1 MLLYNRRRF
10 GVVLAAAALAGC
22 GFTPVYGPDGTG
34 AALLGQLSL
43 DPPQDRND
51 YLLQRRI
58 EERLGQATAGAWRL
72 STQIKTENVG
82 LGFTTDGDITRYNIN
97 GTTDY
102 TLRRTGSSE
111 IFRQGKIQHFTSYS
125 ATGTTVA
132 TLAAKRDAEVRLM
145 TILADQ
151 IIDQLLIISEDL
163 QP

>member
-43 DPPQDRND
+43 DPPQDRNA
-51 YLLQRRI
+51 YLLRRRI

-72 STQIKTENVG
+72 STQIKTDDIG

>member
-10 GVVLAAAALAGC
+10 GVILAAAALAGC

-43 DPPQDRND
+43 DPPQDRNA
-51 YLLQRRI
+51 YLLRRRI

-72 STQIKTENVG
+72 STQIKTDDIG

>member
-22 GFTPVYGPDGTG
+22 EFKPVYGPDGTG

-58 EERLGQATAGAWRL
+58 EERLGQATTGAWRL
-72 STQIKTENVG
+72 STQIKTDDIG

>member
-10 GVVLAAAALAGC
+10 GVILAAAALAGC

-72 STQIKTENVG
+72 STQIKTDNIG

-102 TLRRTGSSE
+102 TLRRTGSSK

>member
-43 DPPQDRND
+43 DPPQDRNA
-51 YLLQRRI
+51 YLLRRRI

-72 STQIKTENVG
+72 STQIKTDDIG

-151 IIDQLLIISEDL
+151 IIDQLLIMSEDL

>member
-1 MLLYNRRRF
+1 MLFYNRRRF

-58 EERLGQATAGAWRL
+58 EERLGQATAGDWRL
-72 STQIKTENVG
+72 STQIKTDDIG

>member
-72 STQIKTENVG
+72 STQIKTEDIG

-163 QP
+163 QQ

>member
-72 STQIKTENVG
+72 STQIKTDNIG

-102 TLRRTGSSE
+102 TLRRTGSSK

>member
-22 GFTPVYGPDGTG
+22 GFKPVYGPDGTG

-72 STQIKTENVG
+72 STQIKTDDIG

-111 IFRQGKIQHFTSYS
+111 IFQQGKIQHFTSYS

>member
-43 DPPQDRND
+43 DPPQDQNA
-51 YLLQRRI
+51 YLLRRRI

-72 STQIKTENVG
+72 STQIKTDDIG

-102 TLRRTGSSE
+102 TLRRTGSSK

>member
-10 GVVLAAAALAGC
+10 GVVFAAAALAGC

-72 STQIKTENVG
+72 STQIKTEDIG

-151 IIDQLLIISEDL
+151 IIDQLLIMSEDL

>member
-72 STQIKTENVG
+72 STQIKTDDIG

-97 GTTDY
+97 GITDY

>member
-10 GVVLAAAALAGC
+10 GVILAAVALAGC

-72 STQIKTENVG
+72 STQIKTEDIG

>member
-43 DPPQDRND
+43 DPPQDRNA
-51 YLLQRRI
+51 YLLRRRI

-72 STQIKTENVG
+72 STQIKTDDIG
-82 LGFTTDGDITRYNIN
+82 LVFTTDGDITRYNIN

>member
-10 GVVLAAAALAGC
+10 GVVLAAAALASC

-43 DPPQDRND
+43 DPPQDRNA
-51 YLLQRRI
+51 YLLRRRI

-72 STQIKTENVG
+72 STQIKTDDIG

>member
-58 EERLGQATAGAWRL
+58 EEHLGQATAGAWRL
-72 STQIKTENVG
+72 STQIKTEDIG

>member
-43 DPPQDRND
+43 DPPQDQNA
-51 YLLQRRI
+51 YLLRRRI

-72 STQIKTENVG
+72 STQIKTDDIG

-111 IFRQGKIQHFTSYS
+111 IFQQGKIQHFTSYS

>member
-43 DPPQDRND
+43 DPPQERND

-72 STQIKTENVG
+72 STQIKTDDIG

>member
-22 GFTPVYGPDGTG
+22 EFKPVYGPDGTG

-72 STQIKTENVG
+72 STQIKTDDIG
-82 LGFTTDGDITRYNIN
+82 LGFTKDGDITRYNIN

-102 TLRRTGSSE
+102 ILRRTSSSE

>member
-10 GVVLAAAALAGC
+10 GVILAAAALAGC

-43 DPPQDRND
+43 DTPQDRNA

-72 STQIKTENVG
+72 STQIKTDDIG

>member
-22 GFTPVYGPDGTG
+22 EFKPVYGPDGTG

-72 STQIKTENVG
+72 STQIKTDDIG

-111 IFRQGKIQHFTSYS
+111 IFQQGKIQHFTSYS

>member
-10 GVVLAAAALAGC
+10 GVVLAAASLAGC

-72 STQIKTENVG
+72 STQIKTDDIG

>member
-10 GVVLAAAALAGC
+10 GVVLTAAALAGC

-43 DPPQDRND
+43 DPPQDRNA
-51 YLLQRRI
+51 YLLRRRI

-72 STQIKTENVG
+72 STQIKTDDIG

>member
-72 STQIKTENVG
+72 STQIKTDNIG
-82 LGFTTDGDITRYNIN
+82 LGFTTDGNITRYNIN

>member
-22 GFTPVYGPDGTG
+22 GFTAVYGPDGTG
-34 AALLGQLSL
+34 AALLWQLSL
-43 DPPQDRND
+43 DPPQDRNA
-51 YLLQRRI
+51 YLLRRRI

-72 STQIKTENVG
+72 STQIKTDDIG

-111 IFRQGKIQHFTSYS
+111 IFRKGKIQHFTSYS

>member
-10 GVVLAAAALAGC
+10 GVVLAVAALAGC

-72 STQIKTENVG
+72 STQIKTDDIG

-102 TLRRTGSSE
+102 TLRHTGSSE

>member
-10 GVVLAAAALAGC
+10 GVILAAAALAGC

-43 DPPQDRND
+43 DPPQDRNA
-51 YLLQRRI
+51 YLLRRRI

-72 STQIKTENVG
+72 STQIKTDNIG

>member
-72 STQIKTENVG
+72 STQIKTDDIG

-102 TLRRTGSSE
+102 TLRRTGSLE

>member
-58 EERLGQATAGAWRL
+58 EERLGQATTGAWRL
-72 STQIKTENVG
+72 STQIKTDDIG
-82 LGFTTDGDITRYNIN
+82 LGFTKDGDITRYNIN

-102 TLRRTGSSE
+102 ILRRTSSSE

>member
-22 GFTPVYGPDGTG
+22 EFKPVYGPDGTG

-58 EERLGQATAGAWRL
+58 EERLGQATTGAWRL
-72 STQIKTENVG
+72 STQIKTDDIG

-151 IIDQLLIISEDL
+151 IIDQLLIISED
-163 QP
+163 

>member
-72 STQIKTENVG
+72 STQIKTDDIG
-82 LGFTTDGDITRYNIN
+82 LGFTKDGDITRYNIN

-102 TLRRTGSSE
+102 ILRRTGSSE

>member
-72 STQIKTENVG
+72 STQIKTDDIG

-102 TLRRTGSSE
+102 TLRRTGSSK

>member
-22 GFTPVYGPDGTG
+22 GFKPVYGPDGTG

-72 STQIKTENVG
+72 STQIKTDDIG